1 MKLNSK
7 LKKIL
12 ENIPQQPGV
21 YQFIESGGGILYIGK
36 AKNLRKRVKSYFQ
49 NSKNHS
55 DRIRSL
61 VSKINDIEVTI
72 VSSELEAILLET
84 NLIKEVQPRYNIMMR
99 DDKNFVYIKIT
110 QNEDFPRINLVRK
123 VLRDGALYFGPKG
136 VTNKARKTLSV
147 LKKIFPYRHCNLG
160 IEEHD
165 GKVKV
170 TKKSTKFP
178 CLDYHIKRCIAPCI
192 GNCTKEEYREIIA
205 QIIRFLQ
212 GKTNE
217 ITASLIKE
225 MQEAASNKQF
235 ERAAKLRDKLQAIE
249 DISKRQVIT
258 GVNREDIDAINYIES
273 LGRIYFTL
281 FIIRGG
287 KLINQENFI
296 FKSNYESENNKTG
309 QDNGIEDA
317 VESSREE
324 VLESFLKQYYE
335 KTGDLPTE
343 ILLPHEIENKGLIEE
358 WLSVM
363 RKRKVILNFPQK
375 GEKYKIIN
383 LAKDNAKNFAKQSKV
398 KWQTDEA
405 KMKLAIKELQEKL
418 KLKKAPR
425 RMECYDISHIS
436 GTNQVASMVVFIN
449 GKAAK
454 QKYRRFKIRTVPEG
468 KPDDYTAMFEVLK
481 RRLLYLKESSTNV
494 KLRKTSKKDTNTI
507 CKFLGKKKCK
517 TVDYFKAEL
526 DKKIIAIF
534 KYEKLDNLEY
544 FYDLKFKEIPD
555 ELITAFV
562 KKTTKTRI
570 YVSISKKNIEVL
582 EKAGFQKIKK
592 LPKSIKVKRG
602 EECLL
607 LDKSKYATEKGF
619 AEKPD
624 LILIDGGK
632 GQLAQGIKIIK
643 EFNLDIPIA
652 SLAKKFEDV
661 FIPGYKAHVA
671 LDKNSEGLYLLQQ
684 IRDEAHRFAITY
696 HRKLRSKKMLE

>member
-7 LKKIL
+7 LKKVI

-21 YQFIESGGGILYIGK
+21 YNFIDSEGDVLYIGK

-55 DRIRSL
+55 GRIKSL
-61 VSKINDIEVTI
+61 VSKIEDIEVTV

-84 NLIKEVQPRYNIMMR
+84 NLIKEVKPRYNIMMR
-99 DDKNFVYIKIT
+99 DDKNFVYIKVT
-110 QNEDFPRINLVRK
+110 QNEDFPRVTLVRK
-123 VLRDGALYFGPKG
+123 VLKDGALYFGPKG

-147 LKKIFPYRHCNLG
+147 LKKIFPYRHCNLE
-160 IEEHD
+160 IEVVDE
-165 GKVKV
+165 KNVV

-192 GNCTKEEYREIIA
+192 GNCTKEEYGKIID

-212 GKTNE
+212 GKTSE
-217 ITASLIKE
+217 ITETLVRE
-225 MQEAASNKQF
+225 MQEAAANKQF
-235 ERAAKLRDKLQAIE
+235 ERAAKLRDKLQAVE
-249 DISKRQVIT
+249 EISKRQVIT
-258 GVNREDIDAINYIES
+258 GVNREDIDAVNYSES

-281 FIIRGG
+281 FVIRGG

-296 FKSNYESENNKTG
+296 FKSNYESGRDEKK
-309 QDNGIEDA
+309 DA
-317 VESSREE
+317 SGNSREE
-324 VLESFLKQYYE
+324 VLEAFLKQYYE

-343 ILLPHEIENKGLIEE
+343 ILLPHQIENNELISE
-358 WLSVM
+358 WLSVT
-363 RKRKVILNFPQK
+363 RKRKVVLNFPQK
-375 GEKYKIIN
+375 GEKYKILK
-383 LAKDNAKNFAKQSKV
+383 LARDNAENFAKQSKV

-405 KMKLAIKELQEKL
+405 KMKLAMKELQEKL
-418 KLKKAPR
+418 ELKKAPR

-449 GKAAK
+449 GAAAK
-454 QKYRRFKIRTVPEG
+454 KKYRRFKIRTVPEG
-468 KPDDYTAMFEVLK
+468 KPDDYAAIFEVLK
-481 RRLLYLKESSTNV
+481 RRLLYLKESSTSV
-494 KLRKTSKKDTNTI
+494 KLRKTAKKDNDAV
-507 CKFLGKKKCK
+507 CKLIKKKKCK
-517 TVDYFKAEL
+517 AGDYFKAEL
-526 DKKIIAIF
+526 NEKIIAVF
-534 KYEKLDNLEY
+534 KYEKLDDLEY
-544 FYDLKFKEIPD
+544 FHNLKFKKNPSPGAAD
-555 ELITAFV
+555 LITAFV
-562 KKTTKTRI
+562 KKATKNRV
-570 YVSISKKNIEVL
+570 YVSIAKKNIEIL

-592 LPKSIKVKRG
+592 LPDGIKVKRG

-607 LDKSKYATEKGF
+607 LNKSKYATEKGF

-632 GQLAQGIKIIK
+632 GQLTQGIKIMK

-661 FIPGYKAHVA
+661 FIPGRKGPVA
-671 LDKNSEGLYLLQQ
+671 LDKDSEGLYLLQQ

-696 HRKLRSKKMLE
+696 HRKLRSKKMLK